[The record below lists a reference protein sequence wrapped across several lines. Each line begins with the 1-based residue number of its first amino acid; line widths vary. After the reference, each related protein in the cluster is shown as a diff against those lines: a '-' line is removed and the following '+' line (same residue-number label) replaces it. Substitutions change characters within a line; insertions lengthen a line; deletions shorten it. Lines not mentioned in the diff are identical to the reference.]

1 LDVYKTEEE
10 QVEAIKKW
18 WNENGKSIIVGIV
31 VGITAIFGWRGYE
44 ARTATQAKAAS
55 ILYEQLIL
63 ASRKGDKENMREISD
78 DIIRDFGSSTYAIFS
93 KLMLAK
99 LESESSNFES
109 AEEHLK
115 SILNDSTRDEFKH
128 IARLRLV
135 RVLMANN
142 KLEDAIKLI
151 TSVNTGQFFT
161 HYEELRGDILV
172 KQGNKKEAAQAYQN
186 ALSNTLNSEESE
198 SMLQMKL
205 DDLGRI

>member
-1 LDVYKTEEE
+1 MDVYKTEEE

-18 WNENGKSIIVGIV
+18 WNENGKSIIIGIV

-55 ILYEQLIL
+55 ILYEQLLL
-63 ASRKGDKENMREISD
+63 ASRKDNKENMREISD

-99 LESESSNFES
+99 LESESNNFES

-115 SILNDSTRDEFKH
+115 SILDDNPRDEFKH

-142 KLEDAIKLI
+142 KLEDAIKLV
-151 TSVNTGQFFT
+151 TSVNTGQFFP

-186 ALSNTLNSEESE
+186 ALSNSVSTEEGE

>member
-1 LDVYKTEEE
+1 MDVYKTEEE

-18 WNENGKSIIVGIV
+18 GNENGKSIIVGIV

-44 ARTATQAKAAS
+44 ARTATEAKAAS

-115 SILNDSTRDEFKH
+115 SILNDSPRDEFKH
-128 IARLRLV
+128 ITRLRLI
-135 RVLMANN
+135 RVLIANN
-142 KLEDAIKLI
+142 KLDSAEKVLSKIEP
-151 TSVNTGQFFT
+151 NQFKA
-161 HYEELRGDILV
+161 HYEELR
-172 KQGNKKEAAQAYQN
+172 
-186 ALSNTLNSEESE
+186 
-198 SMLQMKL
+198 
-205 DDLGRI
+205 